1 MKTNKSRIVE
11 AQHEKRFIFFIDY
24 ISSFSLWM
32 SLIIENVSMTEMGI
46 AYCLEFAICLWGIT
60 NIHPIE
66 LQGTTTTLPLW
77 DTQICKITFY
87 FLKKYVAGFGNL
99 LY

>member
-1 MKTNKSRIVE
+1 MKTNKSRIAE
-11 AQHEKRFIFFIDY
+11 EQYEKRFIFFIDY
-24 ISSFSLWM
+24 SSFFSLWM

-46 AYCLEFAICLWGIT
+46 AYCLEFATCLWGIR
-60 NIHPIE
+60 
-66 LQGTTTTLPLW
+66 TTTTLPHW